1 MADNHISIAGSKA
14 NWSAINSDTFLGGP
28 QPGQDQVLI
37 NSGNQSVKIAAGQS
51 LNDIQ
56 KKLQTQVYDE
66 DEVRN
71 IDQNRTTTIA
81 KNETLTVKQNR
92 TTMIDQ
98 NDTLIVKGDCMVTA
112 DHNIDEKALNIVGE
126 GKMNVY
132 IKAGVDLTLEG
143 PGGMIK
149 IDATGVTIYG
159 VLVKIN

>member
-1 MADNHISIAGSKA
+1 MADNHIAIAGSKG

-56 KKLQTQVYDE
+56 RKFHTQVYDE
-66 DEVRN
+66 DEELVVTQNRVTT
-71 IDQNRTTTIA
+71 ITKDEILTVEQNRTTT
-81 KNETLTVKQNR
+81 
-92 TTMIDQ
+92 IDQ
-98 NDTLIVKGDCMVTA
+98 NDTLIVNGDRIVVAENNM
-112 DHNIDEKALNIVGE
+112 NEEALNIVGM
-126 GKMNVY
+126 GKLNVY
-132 IKAGVDLTLEG
+132 IKAGLDLTLEG

-149 IDATGVTIYG
+149 IDATGVTIQG